1 MAKKKNKIKRA
12 RGMLGG
18 LIGGQTAATTIKNM
32 GAYWVVRK
40 AASPLTRSL
49 GVYSPPANKLL
60 TGAALKGLKQSGGSG
75 FLQVGIAELGANLI
89 ETTIAPSNGGGI
101 FNIFS
106 GIGAGRTTASPRLG
120 INTRVQGS

>member
-1 MAKKKNKIKRA
+1 
-12 RGMLGG
+12 MLGG

-75 FLQVGIAELGANLI
+75 FLQVGIAELGANLL
-89 ETTIAPSNGGGI
+89 ETTIAPAISGNGGGI
-101 FNIFS
+101 FNIVS